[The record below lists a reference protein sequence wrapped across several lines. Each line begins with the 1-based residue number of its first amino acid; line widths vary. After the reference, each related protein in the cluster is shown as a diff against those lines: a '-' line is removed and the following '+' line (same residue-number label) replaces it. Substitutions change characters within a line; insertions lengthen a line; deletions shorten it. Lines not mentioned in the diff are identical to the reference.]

1 MEKKRGFRTRRGLY
15 SALIA
20 IVVVFVLTASTSFP
34 GPWNT
39 VARGI
44 EGAIGLNMPE
54 FNEESLKLGL
64 DLQGGVHLVYEA
76 DMSDIE
82 SEDRGS
88 AIEGVRDVIER
99 RVNAFGVSEPIVQ
112 TNINGDHY
120 RIIVELAGIFD
131 IEEAVGLIGET
142 PILEFKTPK
151 ANLDIDIELTEEQQL
166 EMDTAQA
173 VEETA
178 ALEALSRAL
187 AGEDF
192 GDLAREL
199 SISSTSFSQGYYGFV
214 AEDDVAFG
222 ELVEQIQDDRLQPG
236 VVDGLYEYNSTLHI
250 VEYMGTQESEEVELS
265 HILICHSES
274 ESCESERSIVE
285 AQLYVEQILSEVT
298 ASNFA
303 DKAIEYSD
311 GPSGPAG
318 GYLDWVAEGMMVEP
332 FELAA
337 SELSDGDISGIV
349 ETQFGYHIIYRSD
362 SRSETSYELSHIEM
376 EWTTE
381 SDLIDLDPWDNTEL
395 SGKNVERAAV
405 SFNQN
410 TSVPYVLLNFDTEG
424 ADLFEAMT
432 EEYIGEVIGIF
443 LDGEAISTPVVQDV
457 IYGGEATISG
467 DFTVEEAKLL
477 AQRLN
482 AGALPVP
489 IELLSQQTVGP
500 TLGKVS
506 LENSIN
512 AAMIGIVL
520 LALFMVAYYR
530 LSGLLAI
537 IALIV
542 YTAVNLALYKWLGV
556 TMTLAGIAGF
566 ILSLGIAVD
575 ANVLIFERLKEE
587 LKSGRDLST
596 AIDEGFRRAWTSI
609 RDGNL
614 TTLIAAGVLF
624 TLSGFIKGFA
634 LTLALGILV
643 SMMTAIFV
651 TRILLQ
657 WVSGWKP
664 AQKLWLYGVKKNK

>member
-1 MEKKRGFRTRRGLY
+1 MDKKRGIRTRRGLY
-15 SALIA
+15 GALVAIA
-20 IVVVFVLTASTSFP
+20 VVFILTASAAFP
-34 GPWNT
+34 NVWNT
-39 VARGI
+39 ASRSV
-44 EGAIGLNMPE
+44 EGAIGINMPE
-54 FNEESLKLGL
+54 FSEESFKLGL

-82 SEDRGS
+82 SGDRAS

-131 IEEAVGLIGET
+131 VEQAVGLIGET
-142 PILEFKTPK
+142 PILEFKTLK
-151 ANLDIDIELTEEQQL
+151 EAFDEDVELTAEEQVQM
-166 EMDTAQA
+166 EEAQA
-173 VEETA
+173 QEEAA
-178 ALEALSRAL
+178 ALEVLDRAL
-187 AGEDF
+187 TGEDF
-192 GDLAREL
+192 GELAREF
-199 SISSTSFSQGYYGFV
+199 SINSTSFSKGYIGYVG
-214 AEDDVAFG
+214 EDDIAFG
-222 ELVEQIQDDRLQPG
+222 ELVDQIQSERLSTG
-236 VVDGLYEYNSTLHI
+236 VIDGLYEYNSTLHI
-250 VEYMGTQESEEVELS
+250 VNYTGTQETEEVELA

-274 ESCESERSIVE
+274 EGCDSDRSIVE
-285 AQLYVEQILSEVT
+285 AQLLAEQVGSEVT
-298 ASNFA
+298 ASNFS
-303 DKAIEYSD
+303 DKAIEYSEGPT
-311 GPSGPAG
+311 GPSG
-318 GYLDWVAEGMMVEP
+318 GYLDWVATGMMVEP
-332 FELAA
+332 FENAAFALADGGI
-337 SELSDGDISGIV
+337 SEIV

-362 SRSETSYELSHIEM
+362 SRSETQYELSHIEM
-376 EWTTE
+376 SWTTE
-381 SDLIDLDPWDNTEL
+381 SDILDLDPWENTEL
-395 SGKNVERAAV
+395 SGKNVDQAAV
-405 SFNQN
+405 AFDQN
-410 TSVPYVLLNFDTEG
+410 TSIPYVLLNFDSDG
-424 ADLFEAMT
+424 AQLFEDLT
-432 EEYIGEVIGIF
+432 EEFVGEIIGIF
-443 LDGEAISTPVVQDV
+443 LDGYAISTPTVQDV

-500 TLGKVS
+500 TLGHVS

-512 AAMIGIVL
+512 AAMIGIIL
-520 LALFMVAYYR
+520 LALFMIAYYR

-537 IALIV
+537 TALIV
-542 YTAVNLALYKWLGV
+542 YTSVNLALYKWLGV
-556 TMTLAGIAGF
+556 TMTLSGIAGF
-566 ILSLGIAVD
+566 ILSLGMAVD

-634 LTLALGILV
+634 LTLAIGILV

-664 AQKLWLYGVKKNK
+664 AQKHWLYGIRKK

>member
-1 MEKKRGFRTRRGLY
+1 MDKKRGFRTRRGLY
-15 SALIA
+15 SALVAIA
-20 IVVVFVLTASTSFP
+20 VVFVLTGSAAFP
-34 GPWNT
+34 NIWNT
-39 VARGI
+39 AARSI
-44 EGAIGLNMPE
+44 EDTVGMNMPE
-54 FNEESLKLGL
+54 FNEEDFKLGL

-82 SEDRGS
+82 STDRGT

-131 IEEAVGLIGET
+131 VEQAVGLIGET
-142 PILEFKTPK
+142 PILEFKTLK
-151 ANLDIDIELTEEQQL
+151 ATFDEDVELTADEQTQMDEAQTQEES
-166 EMDTAQA
+166 
-173 VEETA
+173 A
-178 ALEALSRAL
+178 ALEALDRAL

-192 GDLAREL
+192 GELAREL
-199 SISSTSFSQGYYGFV
+199 SISSTSLSKGYYGYIN
-214 AEDDVAFG
+214 ENDPAFG
-222 ELVEQIQDDRLQPG
+222 ELAQEIQDDRLGEG
-236 VVDGLYEYNSTLHI
+236 VIDGLYEYNSTLHI
-250 VEYMGTQESEEVELS
+250 VNYTATQESEEVELS

-274 ESCESERSIVE
+274 EGCEADRSTDE
-285 AQLYVEQILSEVT
+285 AWTLAEQVASEVT

-311 GPSGPAG
+311 GPSGPSG
-318 GYLDWVAEGMMVEP
+318 GYLDWVVEGMMVEP
-332 FELAA
+332 FEDAA
-337 SELSDGDISGIV
+337 FVLSDGAISGVV
-349 ETQFGYHIIYRSD
+349 ETQFGYHVIYRSD
-362 SRSETSYELSHIEM
+362 SRSETQYEISHIEM
-376 EWTTE
+376 PWTTE
-381 SDLIDLDPWDNTEL
+381 SDILDLDPWENTEL

-405 SFNQN
+405 GFDQN
-410 TSVPYVLLNFDTEG
+410 TTIPYVLLNFDGDG
-424 ADLFEAMT
+424 AQLFEEMT
-432 EEYIGEVIGIF
+432 EQYVGEVIGIF
-443 LDGEAISTPVVQDV
+443 LDGTAISTPVVQDV

-506 LENSIN
+506 LESSIQ
-512 AAMIGIVL
+512 AAMIGIIL

-542 YTAVNLALYKWLGV
+542 YTSVNLALYKWLGV
-556 TMTLAGIAGF
+556 TMTLSGIAGF
-566 ILSLGIAVD
+566 ILSLGMAVD

-609 RDGNL
+609 RDGNI

-634 LTLALGILV
+634 LTLAIGILV

-664 AQKLWLYGVKKNK
+664 AQKHWLYGIRKK